1 MNTKRLILFVSFV
14 FSMLSVMAQDKTIT
28 GEVRGEAGET
38 IVGATVRLKSDA
50 RRATI
55 TDVNGKFSI
64 KAKEGDKILFSYVG
78 YKSSEVAAHDGMKVE
93 LRPSSTELNEYVV
106 TAFGTG
112 QKKVSI
118 VGSVQTIRPREL
130 KIPTPNLSAA
140 FAGRIAGMI
149 AVQRSGAP
157 RSDGADFW
165 IRGMSTTSPATSPL
179 IILDGVQIT
188 ADDLNAL
195 DPEVIAEFSVLKD
208 ATATALYGSRGA
220 NGVIIVTTKTGEN
233 QAKPSVSIR
242 VEGYVNT
249 PTRLPKFVDGPRFM
263 ELFNEAIANL
273 PTGATPYSKEKIEG
287 TRQGLDPYAFPN
299 VRWYDE
305 LFRNHTFNQKVNMNI
320 SGGGKRLN
328 YFMSVT
334 VDHQTGMLKNV
345 SQRYYGYN
353 NQLDYWRYA
362 FQNNIQMNLTKS
374 TTIALRLNTQIGNSS
389 GPNSNVG
396 GIFNAVINS
405 NPVDFPINYPA
416 TDYQN
421 YVRWGSKNLGWMG
434 AQNPMADAVNG
445 YTNNFS
451 STVIA
456 NLQLDQDLSMLV
468 HGLKLSALASFK
480 NWSYTDTER
489 MRDHNF
495 FELRSYTKKPDGTY
509 DLNLQP
515 IGREQ
520 DTSLRSN
527 GWSQGNRSVYF
538 HVMLLWNQK
547 FGEHELGAM
556 LNYNQDELA
565 RNVTDRNLLGN
576 LPYRKQGLAGR
587 VTYGYANKYL
597 FEANFGY
604 NGSENFA
611 KGNRFGFFPSVAVGY
626 NVYEERFWT
635 PLKSYISFFKLRA
648 SYGLVG
654 NDQIGGTRFAYM
666 SNIYMTGGPSYTTG
680 INQDYSKSGPKY
692 EQFENKG
699 ITWEVGQKLNL
710 GFDMRLFDGLSLSAD
725 FFREYRKNVFQ
736 RRGVVPNYMGT
747 LRTKLYGNLA
757 EISNKGVDMSLDY
770 NKQVTRDLYVGLR
783 GTFTYSKNKIEKWD
797 EPAYQEYPRQAY
809 VGASLQTIYG
819 YEAERL
825 FMDEAD
831 VKNSPSQKALSPNV
845 SAGDI
850 KYKDQPNAEGKCD
863 GKIDGN
869 DVVPLGYPKVPQ
881 MVYGF
886 GGNVKFKKID
896 FGMFFQGVAQT
907 SMLLS
912 YFHPFG
918 SFSNRN
924 VLKFIDDDH
933 WSPENKNPY
942 AAYPRLTKDDMP
954 NNTQASSY
962 WLRDASFLKLKNVEL
977 GYSFKQV
984 RVYLS
989 AINVCTFSKF
999 KLWDPEM
1006 GGGNGLAY
1014 PTQRTFNLGLQMN
1027 L

>member
-14 FSMLSVMAQDKTIT
+14 FTMLSAMGQGKTIT
-28 GEVRGEAGET
+28 GEVFGETGET
-38 IVGATVRLKSDA
+38 IVGATVRLKSDT
-50 RRATI
+50 RVATI
-55 TDVNGKFSI
+55 TDENGKFSI
-64 KAKEGDKILFSYVG
+64 KAKDGDKLLFSYLG
-78 YKSSEVAAHDGMKVE
+78 YKTSEVSAHNGMKVK
-93 LRPSSTELNEYVV
+93 LQPSSTELNEYVV

-130 KIPTPNLSAA
+130 KIPTPSLSAA

-188 ADDLNAL
+188 ANDLNAL

-249 PTRLPKFVDGPRFM
+249 PTKLPKFVDGPRFM
-263 ELFNEAIANL
+263 ELFNEAIVNL
-273 PTGATPYSKEKIEG
+273 PTGATPYSNEKIEG
-287 TRQGLDPYAFPN
+287 TRQGLNPYAFPN
-299 VRWYDE
+299 VNWYDE

-362 FQNNIQMNLTKS
+362 FQNNIQMNLTRS
-374 TTIALRLNTQIGNSS
+374 TTIALRLNTQICNSR

-468 HGLKLSALASFK
+468 NGLKLSALASFK

-495 FELRSYTKKPDGTY
+495 FELKSYAKKSDGTY
-509 DLNLQP
+509 DLSLQP

-538 HVMLLWNQK
+538 HVMLMWNQK
-547 FGEHELGAM
+547 FGKHELGAM

-565 RNVTDRNLLGN
+565 RNVADRNLLGN

-587 VTYGYANKYL
+587 ITYGYANKYL

-626 NVYEERFWT
+626 NVSEERFWI
-635 PLKSYISFFKLRA
+635 PLKSYIPFFKLRA

-710 GFDMRLFDGLSLSAD
+710 GIDMRLFDGLSLSAD

-736 RRGVVPNYMGT
+736 RRGVVPSYMGT

-757 EISNKGVDMSLDY
+757 EVSNKGVDVSLDY
-770 NKQVTRDLYVGLR
+770 NKQVTGDLYIGLR
-783 GTFTYSKNKIEKWD
+783 GTFTYTKNKIEKWD

-825 FMDEAD
+825 FIDETD

-850 KYKDQPNAEGKCD
+850 KYKDQPNVDGKCD
-863 GKIDGN
+863 GKVNGN
-869 DVVPLGYPKVPQ
+869 DIVPLGYPKVPQ
-881 MVYGF
+881 IVYGF

-896 FGMFFQGVAQT
+896 FGIFFQGVAQT
-907 SMLLS
+907 SMLLN

-933 WSPENKNPY
+933 WSPENMNPY

-977 GYSFKQV
+977 GYSFKHV

>member
-14 FSMLSVMAQDKTIT
+14 FTMLSAIGQGKTIT
-28 GEVRGEAGET
+28 GEVFSETGET

-50 RRATI
+50 RVATI

-64 KAKEGDKILFSYVG
+64 KAKDGDKLLVSYLG
-78 YKSSEVAAHDGMKVE
+78 YKTSEVSAHDGMKVK
-93 LRPSSTELNEYVV
+93 LQLSSTELNEYVV

-165 IRGMSTTSPATSPL
+165 IRGISTTSPATSPL

-374 TTIALRLNTQIGNSS
+374 TTVALRLNTQIGNSR

-626 NVYEERFWT
+626 NVSEERFWT

-736 RRGVVPNYMGT
+736 RRGVVPSYMGT

-757 EISNKGVDMSLDY
+757 EVSNKGVDVSLDY
-770 NKQVTRDLYVGLR
+770 NKQVTGDLYIGLR
-783 GTFTYSKNKIEKWD
+783 GTFTYTKNKIEEWD

-825 FMDEAD
+825 FIDEAD

-850 KYKDQPNAEGKCD
+850 KYKDQPNVDGKCD

-869 DVVPLGYPKVPQ
+869 DIVPLGYPRVPQ
-881 MVYGF
+881 IVYGF

-907 SMLLS
+907 SMLLN

-977 GYSFKQV
+977 GYSFKHV

>member
-28 GEVRGEAGET
+28 GEVRGETGET

-50 RRATI
+50 RMATI

-64 KAKEGDKILFSYVG
+64 KAKEGDKLLFSYVG
-78 YKSSEVAAHDGMKVE
+78 YKTTEMPAHDGMKVE

-374 TTIALRLNTQIGNSS
+374 TTIALRLNTQIGNSR

-626 NVYEERFWT
+626 NVSEERFWT

-736 RRGVVPNYMGT
+736 RRGVVPSYMGT

-757 EISNKGVDMSLDY
+757 EVSNKGVDMSLDY
-770 NKQVTRDLYVGLR
+770 NKQVTRDLYVGFR
-783 GTFTYSKNKIEKWD
+783 GTFTYTKNKIEKWD

-825 FMDEAD
+825 FIDEAD

-850 KYKDQPNAEGKCD
+850 KYKDQPNVDGKCD

-907 SMLLS
+907 SMLLN

-977 GYSFKQV
+977 GYSFKHV

>member
-14 FSMLSVMAQDKTIT
+14 FTMLSAMGQGKTIT
-28 GEVRGEAGET
+28 GEVFGETGET
-38 IVGATVRLKSDA
+38 IVGATVRLKSDT
-50 RRATI
+50 RVATI
-55 TDVNGKFSI
+55 TDENGKFSI
-64 KAKEGDKILFSYVG
+64 KAKDGDKLLFSYLG
-78 YKSSEVAAHDGMKVE
+78 YKTSEVSAHDGMKVK
-93 LRPSSTELNEYVV
+93 LHPSSTELNEYVV

-242 VEGYVNT
+242 VEGYLNT
-249 PTRLPKFVDGPRFM
+249 PTKLPKFVDGPRFM

-273 PTGATPYSKEKIEG
+273 PTGATPYSNEKIEG
-287 TRQGLDPYAFPN
+287 TRQGLNPYAFPN
-299 VRWYDE
+299 VNWYDE

-362 FQNNIQMNLTKS
+362 FQNNIQMNLTRS
-374 TTIALRLNTQIGNSS
+374 TTIALRLNTQICNSR

-468 HGLKLSALASFK
+468 NGLKLSALASFK

-495 FELRSYTKKPDGTY
+495 FELKSYAKKSDGTY
-509 DLNLQP
+509 DLSLQP

-565 RNVTDRNLLGN
+565 RNVADRNLLGN

-587 VTYGYANKYL
+587 ITYGYANKYL

-611 KGNRFGFFPSVAVGY
+611 KGNRFGFFSSVAVGY
-626 NVYEERFWT
+626 NVSEECFWI
-635 PLKSYISFFKLRA
+635 PLKSYIPFFKLRA

-710 GFDMRLFDGLSLSAD
+710 GIDMRLFDGLSLSAD

-736 RRGVVPNYMGT
+736 RRGVVPSYMGT

-757 EISNKGVDMSLDY
+757 EVSNKGVDVSLDY
-770 NKQVTRDLYVGLR
+770 NKQVTGDLYIGLR
-783 GTFTYSKNKIEKWD
+783 GTFTYTKNKIEKWD

-825 FMDEAD
+825 FIDEAD

-850 KYKDQPNAEGKCD
+850 KYKDQPNVDGKCD
-863 GKIDGN
+863 GKVNGN
-869 DVVPLGYPKVPQ
+869 DIVPLGYPKVPQ
-881 MVYGF
+881 IVYGF

-896 FGMFFQGVAQT
+896 FGIFFQGVAQT
-907 SMLLS
+907 SMLLN

-933 WSPENKNPY
+933 WSPENMNPY

-977 GYSFKQV
+977 GYSFKHV